1 MSLSEK
7 KVGVT
12 GSSGFLGSNFLK
24 KLSKVG
30 AKIFMIGRR
39 ADPLFSHAE
48 RQLTFD
54 FYKAPS
60 LEVKEA
66 LQELDYLVHIGAY
79 VPKSSKKEGYDDPL
93 LSVEANIKGILKM
106 LPFLKNVQR
115 IIYAST
121 LEVYG
126 VPKYIPIDENH
137 PTNPT
142 TYYGASKLSC
152 EKYLQVFSKRNNV
165 PITVLRFTT
174 VFGPGE
180 HYQRAIPNF
189 IQAVISKKPIKIF
202 DTGQDLRDYIYV
214 DDAASAIIHAL
225 VAQKAGIYN
234 ICSGIGRS
242 MIEIAHTI
250 NKLCGVEK
258 PKIQFLKVNKPHLN
272 IILNGGQAAK
282 DLLFIPKANFE
293 SGLLKEINWFE
304 RKSRQNTE

>member
-1 MSLSEK
+1 MTRMIKKFRITTVAGICCSALFFGLLAIRLGLFQANRPEPLPITKKTPASYTWHEIYQETEKIGYSHRRLIPRGDGYRLSETTFMRINTMGMVQDINLQTTGILASDMSLSEK

-202 DTGQDLRDYIYV
+202 D
-214 DDAASAIIHAL
+214 
-225 VAQKAGIYN
+225 K
-234 ICSGIGRS
+234 
-242 MIEIAHTI
+242 
-250 NKLCGVEK
+250 
-258 PKIQFLKVNKPHLN
+258 
-272 IILNGGQAAK
+272 
-282 DLLFIPKANFE
+282 
-293 SGLLKEINWFE
+293 
-304 RKSRQNTE
+304 